1 MLLLVHFSSSYSTAN
16 AAVQAAHKKREFDEY
31 LEARDFDDD
40 SYLEAR
46 DFDELEERGFDDY
59 ELDMME

>member
-1 MLLLVHFSSSYSTAN
+1 MHCSSSYS
-16 AAVQAAHKKREFDEY
+16 AAKLRRDYVDD